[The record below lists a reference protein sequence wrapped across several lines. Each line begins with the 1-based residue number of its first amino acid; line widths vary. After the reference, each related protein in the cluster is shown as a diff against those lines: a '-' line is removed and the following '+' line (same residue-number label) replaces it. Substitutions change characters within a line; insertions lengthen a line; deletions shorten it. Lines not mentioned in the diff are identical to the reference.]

1 MPHAPLVSEE
11 GVHYAETFSKEQ
23 AQTHMKVFADHVR
36 EKNTLVAIALVR
48 EISLREN
55 FGIEIPISSS
65 VELEW
70 IEKVIPSLR
79 KFLRGRLKNDKV
91 EIYTKMQEIETPI
104 VRLVPVASA
113 WDELVAKYP
122 LLEELKNKLNLEI
135 E

>member
-1 MPHAPLVSEE
+1 MKV
-11 GVHYAETFSKEQ
+11 YAE
-23 AQTHMKVFADHVR
+23 HVR
-36 EKNTLVAIALVR
+36 EKNTLVAIALLR
-48 EISLREN
+48 EITLRDN

-65 VELEW
+65 IELEW

-91 EIYTKMQEIETPI
+91 DIFTKMAEIETPI
-104 VRLVPVASA
+104 ARPAPVSTA
-113 WDELVAKYP
+113 WDEWVAKYP